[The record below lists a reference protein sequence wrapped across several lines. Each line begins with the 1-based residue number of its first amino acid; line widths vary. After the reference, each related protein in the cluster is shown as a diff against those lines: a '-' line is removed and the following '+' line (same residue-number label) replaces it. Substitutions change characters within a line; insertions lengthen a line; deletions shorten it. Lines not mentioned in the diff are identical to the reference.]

1 MQTVPG
7 LQVFNQES
15 SLHAQFSPAAGS
27 LTRTF
32 LRARSALFHRICA
45 LLLLHHEVSQVR
57 YAVARFE
64 SDGIKSER
72 AKINLAAPKPI
83 LCFPSISSRRK
94 KSVALKLLLDRHS
107 PSHVRV
113 NTAVA
118 NLPQFAESF
127 RCPKE
132 AKLNLNAEER
142 CALW

>member
-1 MQTVPG
+1 M
-7 LQVFNQES
+7 E
-15 SLHAQFSPAAGS
+15 
-27 LTRTF
+27 R
-32 LRARSALFHRICA
+32 
-45 LLLLHHEVSQVR
+45 
-57 YAVARFE
+57 
-64 SDGIKSER
+64 ER

-83 LCFPSISSRRK
+83 FCFHRK

-132 AKLNLNAEER
+132 SKLNLNAEER
-142 CALW
+142 CSLW